1 MRAQEFV
8 VEAKVGSVGKR
19 RSAATRGLIT
29 FSNPASRDKIY
40 ELNRVMMA
48 VASSDGT
55 TPLNIPSESWVGREN
70 TAHPYTEVELAM
82 LKQAFAT
89 IGSTYADLNNG
100 NMDSEELKSTNTQSP
115 VKGFKGY
122 PR

>member
-1 MRAQEFV
+1 
-8 VEAKVGSVGKR
+8 
-19 RSAATRGLIT
+19 
-29 FSNPASRDKIY
+29 
-40 ELNRVMMA
+40 MA

-55 TPLNIPSESWVGREN
+55 TPLNVPSESWVGREN

-89 IGSTYADLNNG
+89 IGSTYTDLNNG
-100 NMDSEELKSTNTQSP
+100 NMDSEELKSTNTLSP
-115 VKGFKGY
+115 VVGFKGY

>member
-1 MRAQEFV
+1 MRAREFLS
-8 VEAKVGSVGKR
+8 EKRAGSIGNR
-19 RSAATRGLIT
+19 RQASTRGLIT
-29 FSNPASRDKIY
+29 FSNPAARDRIY

-55 TPLNIPSESWVGREN
+55 TPLNVPSESWVGREN
-70 TAHPYTEVELAM
+70 TAHPYTEIELAM

-89 IGSTYADLNNG
+89 IGSTYTDLNHG
-100 NMDSEELKSTNTQSP
+100 NMDSEELESTNKQSP
-115 VKGFKGY
+115 VTGFKGY